1 MSRIHVELECPK
13 CGACVGTG
21 WVNEDSPA
29 PATGDLCHFC
39 AADREKAAQ
48 LAREKAEERHEEGD
62 GCVGALA
69 LMLAPWVA
77 LAVTLIGVWKW
88 C

>member
-1 MSRIHVELECPK
+1 MARIHVELECPR
-13 CGACVGTG
+13 CGECVGTG

-48 LAREKAEERHEEGD
+48 LAREKAEERMAEGD
-62 GCVGALA
+62 GCCGMALFA
-69 LMLAPWVA
+69 LLVPVVLTLAA
-77 LAVTLIGVWKW
+77 CWKW